1 MLDQTSDNNKWIVK
15 KFLLRPN
22 VLYDGGIALLF
33 CDIKINLS

>member
-1 MLDQTSDNNKWIVK
+1 MSEAADNSKRIVK

-33 CDIKINLS
+33 CDIKINLL